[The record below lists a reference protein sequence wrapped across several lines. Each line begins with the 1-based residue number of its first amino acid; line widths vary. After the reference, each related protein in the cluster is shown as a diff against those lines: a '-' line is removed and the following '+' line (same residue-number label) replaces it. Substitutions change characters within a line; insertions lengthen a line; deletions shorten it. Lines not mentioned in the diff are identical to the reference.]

1 MVKTGL
7 KSREVSPG
15 HFSSGVKSEPTFSR
29 FVVRILE
36 GKSLLASDVETGK
49 SDPVCFLWLGAKDEK
64 TPEWEK
70 INQENAEEYRVVLTE
85 VCPTT
90 CNPIWNQD
98 ITFPLEVNEISHL
111 ENLKCII
118 YVRDEDVNAD
128 GSTSYEDL
136 GMIEF
141 NLDEFMKGGTAL
153 QNSIVKS
160 AAWYQ
165 LKKAPGMRKIDGSLK
180 LTVSIIFAQT
190 DIPSIIEQIAP
201 EKKNMNVSCG
211 HLVQSKVK
219 GKIPEGSIIS
229 KSSVLDTSIR
239 PSSAGK
245 SSSRKKTN
253 SRPSTAP
260 MLKTSSIM
268 SATNSVLEES
278 DEIPK
283 SPQVK
288 NYDGDDLVSEPSYD
302 NIITQFKQSG
312 PKFEEQPT
320 IPEED
325 NETNTVLNSSEQNLD
340 SFEHQLPQGDQ
351 DVMQELVRLGVH
363 HVTDLLANS
372 DSVQEAVGK
381 VAGGLANVSKKI
393 AQKSK
398 VKVMGAASTTAPN
411 LRDLKGAFADGFDR
425 IQDKLG
431 DLGGAMGGK
440 RELKNSNSAANLFA
454 NGPLAG
460 DHLENTEGI
469 ALLVQ

>member
-1 MVKTGL
+1 
-7 KSREVSPG
+7 
-15 HFSSGVKSEPTFSR
+15 
-29 FVVRILE
+29 
-36 GKSLLASDVETGK
+36 
-49 SDPVCFLWLGAKDEK
+49 
-64 TPEWEK
+64 
-70 INQENAEEYRVVLTE
+70 
-85 VCPTT
+85 
-90 CNPIWNQD
+90 
-98 ITFPLEVNEISHL
+98 
-111 ENLKCII
+111 
-118 YVRDEDVNAD
+118 
-128 GSTSYEDL
+128 
-136 GMIEF
+136 
-141 NLDEFMKGGTAL
+141 
-153 QNSIVKS
+153 
-160 AAWYQ
+160 
-165 LKKAPGMRKIDGSLK
+165 
-180 LTVSIIFAQT
+180 
-190 DIPSIIEQIAP
+190 
-201 EKKNMNVSCG
+201 
-211 HLVQSKVK
+211 
-219 GKIPEGSIIS
+219 
-229 KSSVLDTSIR
+229 
-239 PSSAGK
+239 
-245 SSSRKKTN
+245 
-253 SRPSTAP
+253 
-260 MLKTSSIM
+260 M